1 MLSAFNTVILDIF
14 SVNNPIKRISAL
26 GNVGS
31 VSFRLGR
38 VEDCRVAMN
47 RALHIMIMEY
57 GDDSKEVLLHRAK
70 MLTFQVTFCH
80 SLVPLPLM
88 EYSLSFY

>member
-1 MLSAFNTVILDIF
+1 MVLSA
-14 SVNNPIKRISAL
+14 VNINIISATIVLKCCLAL

-38 VEDCRVAMN
+38 FQDCRVAMN

-70 MLTFQVTFCH
+70 MLTFQVIRF
-80 SLVPLPLM
+80 SLIFVVVCM
-88 EYSLSFY
+88 FFGISLI